1 MDRLEAVKT
10 AKQYIAD
17 LYESEGI
24 TKPRLEEL
32 NRDRINGH
40 WLITV
45 GFAYREGGNERSGTL
60 TPGLAR
66 AVYGDR
72 VYKLVRVNEGNGEVV
87 GMTDRMLD
95 PSLPF

>member
-10 AKQYIAD
+10 AKRYIAD
-17 LYESEGI
+17 LYQSDGI

-32 NRDRINGH
+32 NWDRSNSC

-45 GFAYREGGNERSGTL
+45 GFAYLRSDDL
-60 TPGLAR
+60 RSAAVTPSLAR

-72 VYKLVRVNEGNGEVV
+72 MYKLVRVDDRSGEVI

-95 PSLPF
+95 PSMPH